1 MSVDSLS
8 TSVARIKV
16 SLDSHVLMML
26 MHATGGHGELN
37 LIPLASTMSYQDVGA
52 ETVSFAACPTPAQL
66 PHGLQFAAAVDL
78 PGIVAG
84 YPPPSVTAAAQTP
97 SIIGVRGVAEYNSS
111 VEDQERQPSS
121 TSVERPQ
128 LLDVDYAAELSLI
141 HI

>member
-1 MSVDSLS
+1 MTDADRQSVVRPDVYSGLSTTSYEYSSLSVDSLS

-37 LIPLASTMSYQDVGA
+37 LIPLASTVSYQDVGA

-78 PGIVAG
+78 PA
-84 YPPPSVTAAAQTP
+84 
-97 SIIGVRGVAEYNSS
+97 
-111 VEDQERQPSS
+111 
-121 TSVERPQ
+121 
-128 LLDVDYAAELSLI
+128 LLPDI
-141 HI
+141 HRRR